1 MVGFV
6 ELWLFS
12 GTNSYDFWHA
22 MFSFFLL
29 QFTLSCLLSYF
40 LPVHLST
47 RYTGGAGLKKTWSWL
62 TENYQPTGTGNIKK
76 KITIQKNSKEKNKN
90 KKNSFSNIPRVYIYS
105 NTSTGYVKLLIGPKL
120 CFLYTYI
127 FYDTVYQI
135 GKISDEQQNI

>member
-76 KITIQKNSKEKNKN
+76 KITIQKNSKEKTKTR
-90 KKNSFSNIPRVYIYS
+90 KTASPISQEYIYIPIRP
-105 NTSTGYVKLLIGPKL
+105 L
-120 CFLYTYI
+120 
-127 FYDTVYQI
+127 DTWNCLS
-135 GKISDEQQNI
+135 GQNSVFSIHIYFMIQFIK